1 MSAIPG
7 MLGKAG
13 RLWRC
18 SRKTTRV
25 LETRIMVFGGK
36 LLLRPQQ
43 KNRKEHDGNLK
54 RIADGK
60 ESAEGVRRRV
70 PGKKQ
75 IYLFI
80 I

>member
-1 MSAIPG
+1 
-7 MLGKAG
+7 
-13 RLWRC
+13 
-18 SRKTTRV
+18 
-25 LETRIMVFGGK
+25 MVFGGK

-43 KNRKEHDGNLK
+43 KNREEHDGNLK

-75 IYLFI
+75 IYFFLGLI
-80 I
+80 RK